1 MRQSVDRLDKA
12 LAGMLILLANMQV
25 FLINLIAR
33 IFGNQ
38 RMARAMQSYM
48 AHPTLQQGAA
58 AMGVPDIAERAG
70 EAMAAMKAHTPEA
83 LEWDAFIQN
92 YGANPRPDEVPAL
105 FTWILETGALED
117 RRSELPM
124 AAAVIALAERYPDL
138 APKWKASF
146 PGLFQFVVE
155 ICVKADQERAGWN
168 DYYMC
173 RWFILRDDDTVREIV
188 RRTQRDGD
196 IGATASWMALSVG
209 HQYPDFASALERCGF
224 QQPTVDAEFDCGDTN
239 VTVGPGPHQ
248 ITRMAKPS
256 GFPAI
261 VPTPYVTP
269 EAVERARQAAVALE
283 RKYNDCLSGAVIER
297 IMVHEDP
304 VTQETAVAIHTTVG
318 AFGFSSTRLHVSIEG
333 LSEEELREQLCNSR

>member
-1 MRQSVDRLDKA
+1 MILNAWCQS
-12 LAGMLILLANMQV
+12 
-25 FLINLIAR
+25 FLIGLIAR
-33 IFGNQ
+33 IFGQ
-38 RMARAMQSYM
+38 KRMTRAMTLFMS
-48 AHPTLQQGAA
+48 HPMIQKGAA
-58 AMGVPDIAERAG
+58 AVGVPDMAERAG
-70 EAMAAMKAHTPEA
+70 EAMAQMKAHSPEA
-83 LEWDAFIQN
+83 LVWDTFIQN
-92 YGANPRPDEVPAL
+92 YGANPEPDKVPD
-105 FTWILETGALED
+105 FFKWMLETGGLEE

-124 AAAVIALAERYPDL
+124 AAAVIALAERHSDL

-155 ICVKADQERAGWN
+155 VCVKADQDRAGWN